1 MVDIKRSCLYIKYI
15 GKQQSLMVLIMR
27 ATIYEDGV
35 KRIKAKIEGPMD
47 IDDVSKYIL
56 HALSNQ
62 VVDLNAVQ
70 QLNKREL
77 LQLAKDEVKQNG
89 VNINGTVDNDTRVIV
104 TNYIEQMFP
113 ELK

>member
-1 MVDIKRSCLYIKYI
+1 MVTT
-15 GKQQSLMVLIMR
+15 MR

-35 KRIKAKIEGPMD
+35 KRIKAKIEVPMD

-56 HALSNQ
+56 HALSNN
-62 VVDLNAVQ
+62 VVDLHGVQ
-70 QLNKREL
+70 RLNKREL
-77 LQLAKDEVKQNG
+77 LQLAKDEVRNNG
-89 VNINGTVDNDTRVIV
+89 VNINGSVDNDTRAIV